1 VNFSKSRLIGVNISS
16 NFLEGAAH
24 FLHCKIGSLPF
35 TYLGLPVGAN
45 PRRALTW
52 EPVIKTIEKRL
63 FSWRNRYV
71 SLGGRVVLIN
81 SVLASIPVFY
91 LSFLKMPSSVKKV
104 IIGLQ
109 RKFLWG
115 GTSGDKEKI
124 TWVSWRDG
132 CRPKEE
138 GGLGVKDLKW
148 FNTSLLTKWRWRL
161 LVDHDSLWKKVLEA
175 KYGGVGRGSLSLP
188 RGNKFSLWWKDIVEI
203 GKINGVEGDW
213 TQLVF
218 SKKLGCGGST
228 RFWLDRWVGMTPL
241 CDIFPRLFKVSLQ
254 SEFLIKDMGEWSN
267 DIWHWK
273 LEWRRSFF
281 NWEEESLSELMEL
294 ITPAPI
300 TKEEDSWSY
309 IDGGIFTVRYMYF
322 YLYKKFLP
330 PLLLLLIWLE
340 RLPEFG
346 RVGPR

>member
-1 VNFSKSRLIGVNISS
+1 LV
-16 NFLEGAAH
+16 
-24 FLHCKIGSLPF
+24 
-35 TYLGLPVGAN
+35 
-45 PRRALTW
+45 
-52 EPVIKTIEKRL
+52 
-63 FSWRNRYV
+63 
-71 SLGGRVVLIN
+71 GRVVLIN
-81 SVLASIPVFY
+81 TVLASIPVFY
-91 LSFLKMPSSVKKV
+91 LSFLKMPSLVRKTIV
-104 IIGLQ
+104 GLQ

-148 FNTSLLTKWRWRL
+148 FHTSLLTKWRWRL

-228 RFWLDRWVGMTPL
+228 RFWLDRWVGVAPL
-241 CDIFPRLFKVSLQ
+241 CDTFPRLFKVSLQ
-254 SEFLIKDMGEWSN
+254 SESLIKDMGEWSN

-273 LEWRRSFF
+273 LKWQRTFF
-281 NWEEESLSELMEL
+281 NWEEASLSHLMEL
-294 ITPAPI
+294 IMWHLSQRRKILDHTLMEVCSPYA
-300 TKEEDSWSY
+300 TCTFTY
-309 IDGGIFTVRYMYF
+309 IKNFS
-322 YLYKKFLP
+322 P
-330 PLLLLLIWLE
+330 PLLLSWI
-340 RLPEFG
+340 
-346 RVGPR
+346 